1 MNTFQELQTRRP
13 ELAQAL
19 ESMSREELLNNY
31 ALEVEEKEELEKYK
45 EDNEF
50 LHTELEFIINLGI
63 AWLKKNKKHNKHHIY
78 IDQTE
83 AKLIYTNTETKF
95 I

>member
-1 MNTFQELQTRRP
+1 MNTFKELQDRRP

-31 ALEVEEKEELEKYK
+31 ALEVEEKETLEKYK
-45 EDNEF
+45 EDNEIF
-50 LHTELEFIINLGI
+50 ETDLEHIINLGI
-63 AWLKKNKKHNKHHIY
+63 KWLKKNRKDKHHIY
-78 IDQTE
+78 IDQE
-83 AKLIYTNTETKF
+83 VAKLIYTNTETKF